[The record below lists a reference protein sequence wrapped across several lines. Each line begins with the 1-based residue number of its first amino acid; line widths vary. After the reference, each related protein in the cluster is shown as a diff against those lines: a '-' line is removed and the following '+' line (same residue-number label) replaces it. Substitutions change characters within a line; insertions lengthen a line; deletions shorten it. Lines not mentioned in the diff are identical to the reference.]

1 MDISDDELIE
11 LKLKQEE
18 KLERYLKR
26 RNECTERTIEY
37 LKLIYEELKK
47 KKYIYIVLS
56 KTI

>member
-47 KKYIYIVLS
+47 RNIFI
-56 KTI
+56 

>member
-37 LKLIYEELKK
+37 LKLIYEELEKRK
-47 KKYIYIVLS
+47 FFCYPI
-56 KTI
+56 TR